1 MAEPASTHMTAEI
14 GEAPE
19 AVRRQET
26 SLAGPLNEL
35 LLRLKAQPPRVV
47 VTAARGSSAHAATFA
62 KHAIERTGA
71 RSSAGAGC
79 PRGWSPGTRV
89 SW

>member
-35 LLRLKAQPPRVV
+35 LLRLKAKPPRVV
-47 VTAARGSSAHAATFA
+47 VTAAPELGLRRQPPESIVRERCVLYA
-62 KHAIERTGA
+62 KKYLGRELGKLTDQKA
-71 RSSAGAGC
+71 
-79 PRGWSPGTRV
+79 PR
-89 SW
+89 